1 MLDTALINE
10 GWDDHTDWEAL
21 ATRAVVAAIA
31 QTPFAE
37 LAQSPVTIEI
47 AVRLTSDE
55 EVRVL
60 NRDYRHKDAATNV
73 LSFPMVAPDLLG
85 ALDNTD
91 DGEVLLGDIVLAQTV
106 CVGEAADKGIAVATH
121 ATHLIVHGLL
131 HLLGYDHMDD
141 SEAEA
146 MESIERAAMA
156 SLGHD
161 DPYGD

>member
-10 GWDDHTDWEAL
+10 GWDDGTDWEAL
-21 ATRAVVAAIA
+21 ATRAVGAAIA

-37 LAQSPVTIEI
+37 LAKSPVTVEI

-55 EVRVL
+55 AVRAL

-106 CVGEAADKGIAVATH
+106 CATEAADKGIVIATH
-121 ATHLIVHGLL
+121 ATHLIVHGML